1 MSVFRQR
8 RFGLL
13 LLVVF
18 ISAMLV
24 WRPWGGI
31 EPQARG
37 LKFGVDIA
45 GGSRV
50 VLWLEVSRVTIN
62 TSTDNLDFAWNS
74 IQSSIKGS
82 LNTAVNL
89 VAQYPSE
96 NRIVVE
102 VGKSVTDT
110 FIQEIIGQSGTVV
123 DVQNSVTASTYADAI
138 SKLQARIDSY
148 GLLGTRFRSLGE
160 NCILCETTQLNYRT
174 KELLTKQGRLELF
187 IGDSLVLTDE
197 DITSFGAPTSAGP
210 VYSSIPIKYT
220 EEGGQKLKVVVEA
233 TGNIAGVVYLDRPSD
248 AILIFDE
255 MLKETPQLTY
265 DNSTRMFVCTREGLQ
280 YTLLVPAVGTSL
292 EDLSPQALDYLGN
305 QAGAKQRVLLL
316 GSMENFDNV
325 REEIPASYQV
335 ENISRLKGESD
346 DKWIKRAC
354 GLISD
359 FPENVGMGAGRIIVE
374 ANLQDTRDIR
384 TILSSKL
391 PAELSIVGETEVE
404 ASLGG
409 GFVREALIAGAVAL
423 AGVFSL
429 IYLRYRRWKICL
441 AIIGITMCEFVI
453 TLGATSA
460 LSLTLGLPEIGGLLL
475 VIGTGID
482 HQLIVIDEMLQGG
495 SLQAKNVSVGW
506 RASRA
511 LTIVYAAMSVII
523 AATIPIAL
531 LGFSAIRGFTI
542 ITISGTILALLLTRS
557 LYAKIIDAISAS

>member
-24 WRPWGGI
+24 WRPWGGL

-37 LKFGVDIA
+37 LNFGVDIA
-45 GGSRV
+45 GGYRV
-50 VLWLEVSRVTIN
+50 VLWPE
-62 TSTDNLDFAWNS
+62 
-74 IQSSIKGS
+74 
-82 LNTAVNL
+82 
-89 VAQYPSE
+89 
-96 NRIVVE
+96 
-102 VGKSVTDT
+102 
-110 FIQEIIGQSGTVV
+110 
-123 DVQNSVTASTYADAI
+123 NSVTASAYADAI
-138 SKLQARIDSY
+138 SKLQARIDPY
-148 GLLGTRFRSLGE
+148 GLLGARFRTLGE
-160 NCILCETTQLNYRT
+160 NYILCETTQLNGRT

-187 IGDSLVLTDE
+187 IGTGLVLTDE
-197 DITSFGAPTSAGP
+197 DITSFGAPISGGP

-233 TGNIAGVVYLDRPSD
+233 TGNSAGVVYLDRPSD
-248 AILIFDE
+248 AILIFGE
-255 MLKETPQLTY
+255 GTLEEPPQLTY
-265 DNSTRMFVCTREGLQ
+265 DNSTQMFVVYSRQGLQ
-280 YTLLVPAVGTSL
+280 YTLLVPAIGTSL
-292 EDLSPQALDYLGN
+292 ENLSPQALDYLIN
-305 QAGAKQRVLLL
+305 QAGTKQRVLLL

-335 ENISRLKGESD
+335 ENISRPKGESG

-359 FPENVGMGAGRIIVE
+359 YQENEGVGSGRIIVE
-374 ANLQDTRDIR
+374 ANLQDARDIR

-391 PAELSIVGETEVE
+391 PAEISIISETEVE

-423 AGVFSL
+423 AGVFLL

-441 AIIGITMCEFVI
+441 AIIGIMMCEFVI

-460 LSLTLGLPEIGGLLL
+460 LSLTLGLPELGGLLL

-482 HQLIVIDEMLQGG
+482 HQLIVTDEMLQGG
-495 SLQAKNVSVGW
+495 SPQTENVSVGW

-511 LTIVYAAMSVII
+511 LTIVYVAMSVII

-542 ITISGTILALLLTRS
+542 ITISGTILALLFTRS
-557 LYAKIIDAISAS
+557 LHAKIIDAISAS